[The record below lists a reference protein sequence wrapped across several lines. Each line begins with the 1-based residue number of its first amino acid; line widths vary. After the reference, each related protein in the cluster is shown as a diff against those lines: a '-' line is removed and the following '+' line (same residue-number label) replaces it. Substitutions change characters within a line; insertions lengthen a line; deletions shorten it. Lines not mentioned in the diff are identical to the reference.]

1 MAIVK
6 EYEMKVNT
14 ADAQENVEDLNKE
27 IKETGTDISGV
38 EAAADKA
45 TGGMVSGFKGAVKGV
60 KSFIGGL
67 KTMRGALIATGLG
80 AFVIAVGSLAAA
92 FTSSEEGQNK
102 FAKIMGVIGSV
113 TGNLITM
120 LSDLGFKIIEVFE
133 NPKQALIDFKDAF
146 VKNIT
151 NRISSAIETIGFLGS
166 AIKKVFSGDFTG
178 ALDDA
183 KSAGSSYVDSLTGVK
198 NTLDKVSTS
207 VSNLTTELI
216 EEGKVAG
223 KIADQRAQADKLDR
237 KLTVE
242 RAKANRDRAAA
253 LESAVNKEKFS
264 VEERIAFLQEAGR
277 IEEEITEKELVSA
290 RLRLEAKISE
300 NALANST
307 KEDLEEEANLRAN
320 LINLETA
327 KLAKQK
333 EVTSQTIALKA
344 EEAAELKA
352 IEDKK
357 KTDQEQLDA
366 EELEAEKT
374 LADLKKQIRDASAV
388 QEDDIRN
395 LEIIKVK
402 EHYDNLINLAK
413 EQGLD
418 VAALEKAKADKLNSF
433 NEQNAKDEIY
443 WETLTQDQ
451 KTKIVSDGLNNLASI
466 LGEETA
472 AGKAAAIASATI
484 NTFQSAQASYKSLAG
499 IPVIG
504 PALGV
509 AASGAAI
516 VSGFKQVQ
524 AIRATKL
531 PTLAGQPSPDV
542 GGGGTPSPQAA
553 QVPQIPSFNI
563 VGQTGTNQ
571 LADALSTQEQKPVKA
586 FVVASDVTTG
596 QSLERNII
604 EGASL

>member
-120 LSDLGFKIIEVFE
+120 LSDLGFKIIEAFE

-207 VSNLTTELI
+207 VSNLKEELI

-277 IEEEITEKELVSA
+277 IEEEITEKELISA

-307 KEDLEEEANLRAN
+307 KEDLDEEANLRAN

-357 KTDQEQLDA
+357 SADQKILDDQA
-366 EELEAEKT
+366 AEAEKKRLENVKKT
-374 LADLKKQIRDASAV
+374 ADEEIRIAKLVAEQKKQVQQANLNNISQGFALLGQIAGKNKAV
-388 QEDDIRN
+388 Q
-395 LEIIKVK
+395 
-402 EHYDNLINLAK
+402 
-413 EQGLD
+413 
-418 VAALEKAKADKLNSF
+418 
-433 NEQNAKDEIY
+433 
-443 WETLTQDQ
+443 
-451 KTKIVSDGLNNLASI
+451 
-466 LGEETA
+466 
-472 AGKAAAIASATI
+472 AAAIIGESAVGIARTVI
-484 NTFQSAQASYKSLAG
+484 STQAANAGALATPQAILTSGISAA
-499 IPVIG
+499 PVIAANNITA
-504 PALGV
+504 ALGIATNI
-509 AASGAAI
+509 AATTKALSGLKAGGSPPTPPSLLSS
-516 VSGFKQVQ
+516 SGGRPAV
-524 AIRATKL
+524 
-531 PTLAGQPSPDV
+531 GSGSPN
-542 GGGGTPSPQAA
+542 
-553 QVPQIPSFNI
+553 FNI

-571 LADALSTQEQKPVKA
+571 LADAISGQNQSPFKA
-586 FVVASDVTTG
+586 YVVASDVTTG

>member
-45 TGGMVSGFKGAVKGV
+45 TGGMVSGFKGAIKGV

-133 NPKQALIDFKDAF
+133 NPKQALIDFQAAF

-151 NRISSAIETIGFLGS
+151 TRIESTIKTFGFLGS
-166 AIKKVFSGDFTG
+166 AIKKAISLDFSG
-178 ALDDA
+178 AVDDA
-183 KSAGSSYVDSLTGVK
+183 KSAGSSFVDSLTGVEDSV
-198 NTLDKVSTS
+198 NKVSTS

-352 IEDKK
+352 ID
-357 KTDQEQLDA
+357 DQKIADQKILDDEA
-366 EELEAEKT
+366 AEAEKKR
-374 LADLKKQIRDASAV
+374 LENVKKSADEEIRIAQLVAEQKKQVQQANLNNISQGFALLGQIAGKNKAV
-388 QEDDIRN
+388 Q
-395 LEIIKVK
+395 
-402 EHYDNLINLAK
+402 
-413 EQGLD
+413 
-418 VAALEKAKADKLNSF
+418 
-433 NEQNAKDEIY
+433 
-443 WETLTQDQ
+443 
-451 KTKIVSDGLNNLASI
+451 
-466 LGEETA
+466 
-472 AGKAAAIASATI
+472 AAAIIGESAVGIARTI
-484 NTFQSAQASYKSLAG
+484 ISTQSANAGALATPQAILTS
-499 IPVIG
+499 
-504 PALGV
+504 GV
-509 AASGAAI
+509 AAAPVIAANNIAAGISIAANVAATAKALGGLKAGGSPPTPPSIATSSSTRPSIPQVGA
-516 VSGFKQVQ
+516 
-524 AIRATKL
+524 
-531 PTLAGQPSPDV
+531 PN
-542 GGGGTPSPQAA
+542 
-553 QVPQIPSFNI
+553 FNI
-563 VGQTGTNQ
+563 VGQAGASQ
-571 LADALSTQEQKPVKA
+571 IADAISGQNQQPFRA
-586 FVVASDVTTG
+586 YVVAGDVTTG

>member
-120 LSDLGFKIIEVFE
+120 LSDLGFKIIEAFE

-207 VSNLTTELI
+207 VSNLKEELI

-277 IEEEITEKELVSA
+277 IEEEITEKELISA

-307 KEDLEEEANLRAN
+307 KEDLDEEANLRAN

-357 KTDQEQLDA
+357 SADQKILDDQA
-366 EELEAEKT
+366 AEAEKKRLENVKKT
-374 LADLKKQIRDASAV
+374 ADEEIRIAKLVAEQKKQVQQANLNNISQGFALLGQIAGKNKAV
-388 QEDDIRN
+388 Q
-395 LEIIKVK
+395 
-402 EHYDNLINLAK
+402 
-413 EQGLD
+413 
-418 VAALEKAKADKLNSF
+418 
-433 NEQNAKDEIY
+433 
-443 WETLTQDQ
+443 
-451 KTKIVSDGLNNLASI
+451 
-466 LGEETA
+466 
-472 AGKAAAIASATI
+472 AAAIIGESAVGIARTVI
-484 NTFQSAQASYKSLAG
+484 STQAANAGALATPQAILTSGISAA
-499 IPVIG
+499 PVIAANNITA
-504 PALGV
+504 ALGIATNI
-509 AASGAAI
+509 AATTKALSGLKAGGSPPTPPSLLSS
-516 VSGFKQVQ
+516 SGGRPAV
-524 AIRATKL
+524 
-531 PTLAGQPSPDV
+531 GSGSPN
-542 GGGGTPSPQAA
+542 
-553 QVPQIPSFNI
+553 FNI

-571 LADALSTQEQKPVKA
+571 LADAISGQNQSPFRA
-586 FVVASDVTTG
+586 YVVASDVTTG